1 MDQDALNAAARAAV
15 EFIIQNPVQGIN
27 MAPAVNIYH
36 MLQTLR
42 KYNGSYAAT
51 HWLRDFNRERV
62 TYNLDATWAVQNLDR
77 VLEATPLV
85 WWNARKADF
94 LNRLAVQGAVP
105 NDIWTEVENSLRQFF
120 NESNIRDRARTEL
133 NTIRFAIG
141 QDPMDYVARKTE
153 CMMRYNPNM
162 EVEDQIK
169 NLLLGLP
176 ENLRALVSPSD
187 INTVDQFFR
196 KLSQQVHLHRRKLER
211 SVGFQSQGPANDM
224 QARDF
229 RAFQSRGAPVGR
241 AGQTN
246 RPRGIHGLQ
255 IPTFSEEHKA
265 QCVTQDGTYLC
276 WYCKRPGHSV
286 RLCRTL
292 AREQNI
298 EVPNGN
304 RNNNN
309 FQRRINNNQANVNRP
324 VLNNDEEEA
333 HSDQEN

>member
-1 MDQDALNAAARAAV
+1 M
-15 EFIIQNPVQGIN
+15 
-27 MAPAVNIYH
+27 
-36 MLQTLR
+36 
-42 KYNGSYAAT
+42 
-51 HWLRDFNRERV
+51 
-62 TYNLDATWAVQNLDR
+62 
-77 VLEATPLV
+77 
-85 WWNARKADF
+85 
-94 LNRLAVQGAVP
+94 P

-141 QDPMDYVARKTE
+141 QDPMEYVARKTE

-211 SVGFQSQGPANDM
+211 SVGFQSQGPVDDIQGRN
-224 QARDF
+224 F
-229 RAFQSRGAPVGR
+229 RAFQTRGGPAGR
-241 AGQTN
+241 TAQGN
-246 RPRGIHGLQ
+246 RPRGIPGLQ

-265 QCVTQDGTYLC
+265 QCITQDGTYLC
-276 WYCKRPGHSV
+276 WFCRRPGHSV
-286 RLCRTL
+286 RSCRTL

-298 EVPNGN
+298 EVPNAGY
-304 RNNNN
+304 NNNN
-309 FQRRINNNQANVNRP
+309 YQRRNNEHQANDNRQGR
-324 VLNNDEEEA
+324 NGNEA
-333 HSDQEN
+333 EVQSDQEN